1 MTQEEKP
8 NEARRKDEQYA
19 KVLPKSSTKIHKM
32 ILEKY
37 MKKSMNIADEIFEKK
52 IKEVGEK

>member
-8 NEARRKDEQYA
+8 NEVVRKDEQYT
-19 KVLPKSSTKIHKM
+19 KVLSKSTTKIHKM

-37 MKKSMNIADEIFEKK
+37 MKKSLNISDEIFER
-52 IKEVGEK
+52 IKEVGEE

>member
-8 NEARRKDEQYA
+8 NEAVRKDKQHA
-19 KVLPKSSTKIHKM
+19 KILSKSSTKIHKM

-37 MKKSMNIADEIFEKK
+37 LKKSLNISDEIFEK
-52 IKEVGEK
+52 IK

>member
-8 NEARRKDEQYA
+8 NEAGRKDEQYA

-37 MKKSMNIADEIFEKK
+37 MKKSMNIADEIFERIKK
-52 IKEVGEK
+52 VGDE